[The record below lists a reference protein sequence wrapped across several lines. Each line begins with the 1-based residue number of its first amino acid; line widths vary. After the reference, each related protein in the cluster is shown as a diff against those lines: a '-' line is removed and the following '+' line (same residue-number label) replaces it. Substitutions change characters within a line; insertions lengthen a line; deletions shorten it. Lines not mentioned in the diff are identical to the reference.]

1 MKKSLFVLLFA
12 ILLSVSAAAA
22 EETTITVIQ
31 YENYMCGDQFE
42 ISFPEVIVTS
52 SMVSNAS
59 RVHANAEKDERML
72 QVRMKIRNMTSEVLC
87 GMSKE
92 SFQLIGHVRD
102 RSITYYPEV
111 INNTDYFGSGNYYT
125 YDNLPPLRMIDI
137 LLIYR
142 VNPILINWELRF
154 APQVGGGSNYTL
166 KTVSY
171 EPMDWEP
178 CQGLFQFPLIRTGET
193 GELTRFVR

>member
-1 MKKSLFVLLFA
+1 MKKCLIFVLFVF
-12 ILLSVSAAAA
+12 LLSISAAAA
-22 EETTITVIQ
+22 DESTILVIQ

-52 SMVSNAS
+52 SQVSNAS
-59 RVHANAEKDERML
+59 RIQANAEKDERL
-72 QVRMKIRNMTSEVLC
+72 LSVRMKLRNMTSEVLR

-111 INNTDYFGSGNYYT
+111 ITHTDYFGSGNYYT
-125 YDNLPPLRMIDI
+125 YDNMPPLRMVDI
-137 LLIYR
+137 MLIYR
-142 VNPILINWELRF
+142 VNPILINWEMRF
-154 APQVGGGSNYTL
+154 APQVGGDPNYTL

-171 EPMDWEP
+171 EPMDWDP
-178 CQGLFQFPLIRTGET
+178 CEGLFQFPLIRTGET
-193 GELTRFVR
+193 GDLTRFVR

>member
-1 MKKSLFVLLFA
+1 MKKHLIFVLFA
-12 ILLSVSAAAA
+12 VLLSVSAAAA
-22 EETTITVIQ
+22 DEPTVIVTQ

-52 SMVSNAS
+52 SQVSNAS
-59 RVHANAEKDERML
+59 RVHANAEKDERL
-72 QVRMKIRNMTSEVLC
+72 LSVRIKLRNMTSDILR

-102 RSITYYPEV
+102 RSISYVPEV
-111 INNTDYFGSGNYYT
+111 ITHTDYFGSGNYYT
-125 YDNLPPLRMIDI
+125 YDNIPPLRMVDI
-137 LLIYR
+137 MLIYR

-154 APQVGGGSNYTL
+154 SPQVGGDSNYTL

-178 CQGLFQFPLIRTGET
+178 CEGLFQFPLMRTGET
-193 GELTRFVR
+193 GDLTRFVR

>member
-1 MKKSLFVLLFA
+1 MKKTLILILFA
-12 ILLSVSAAAA
+12 ALLLVSAASA
-22 EETTITVIQ
+22 EDTVVVIQ

-52 SMVSNAS
+52 SQVSNAS
-59 RVHANAEKDERML
+59 RIHANAGKEERLL
-72 QVRMKIRNMTSEVLC
+72 QVRIRLRNMTSEIFR
-87 GMSKE
+87 GMSKD

-111 INNTDYFGSGNYYT
+111 VTQTDFFGSGNYYI
-125 YDNLPPLRMIDI
+125 YDNMPPLRMIDI
-137 LLIYR
+137 MLIYR
-142 VNPILINWELRF
+142 VNPILINWELLF
-154 APQVGGGSNYTL
+154 EPQVVDDSSHVL

-178 CQGLFQFPLIRTGET
+178 CRGLFQFPLLRNGET
-193 GELTRFVR
+193 GDMTRFVR